1 MVLFKVNRFHT
12 IRSFGSLFKK
22 RFSTNIGE
30 NRAEKGLVLGLYEQE
45 IETDEPRLSPVAG
58 RFDAKTEGNLLNLIK
73 ESNLK
78 GKIGSVKVF
87 NNIDPDYGSVA
98 VVGLGLEGLG
108 YNELEQLDEGL
119 ENIRIASGVGA
130 MCLATNGCTRIW
142 VDPMQGA
149 EQAAEGSGL
158 GTWKYQANRMKEDR
172 KPIPKLELFDSPE
185 GDAWTRGLFKADAQ
199 NLARSLSDAPGNQI
213 TPTSFAQAAVDA
225 LCPCGVSTEVRN
237 MDWIESKSMTSFLSV
252 AKSSCE
258 PPIFLEISYCGEH
271 DAGRPVLI
279 VGKGL
284 TFNSGGLCLKV
295 SEGMSQYRASMAG
308 AASVIATIRAAAALS
323 LPINLVGLIPL
334 CENMPSG
341 MAFKPG
347 DVITTLN
354 GKTVAIHD
362 TNNAGRLIMADTFI
376 YGQTTFKP
384 KIVMDVATMTE
395 GVTHA
400 LGGAASGV
408 FANSDFLWKQ
418 MQKAGAIT
426 GDRVWRMPLWK
437 YYTHKVT
444 NYTNVDLSNTG
455 QGRGSS
461 CLGAAFLKEFVPCV
475 DWIHLDITG
484 VGMLKKGVGIP
495 YLADD
500 RMTGRP
506 TRTLIQFLY
515 QLACPDEQVKS
526 LSKECASSEN

>member
-1 MVLFKVNRFHT
+1 MFH
-12 IRSFGSLFKK
+12 R
-22 RFSTNIGE
+22 
-30 NRAEKGLVLGLYEQE
+30 
-45 IETDEPRLSPVAG
+45 
-58 RFDAKTEGNLLNLIK
+58 
-73 ESNLK
+73 SNLK
-78 GKIGSVKVF
+78 GKIGSCKVF

-98 VVGLGLEGLG
+98 VVGLGMEGLG

-130 MCLATNGCTRIW
+130 MCLATTGCTRIW
-142 VDPMQGA
+142 VDPMQAA

-158 GTWKYQANRMKEDR
+158 ATWKYQANRTKQER
-172 KPIPKLELFDSPE
+172 KPIPKLELFDSPD

-237 MDWIESKSMTSFLSV
+237 LDWIESKSMTSFLSV

-279 VGKGL
+279 VGKGI
-284 TFNSGGLCLKV
+284 TFNSGGLCLKQP
-295 SEGMSQYRASMAG
+295 EGMSQYRASMSG

-354 GKTVAIHD
+354 GKTVAIH
-362 TNNAGRLIMADTFI
+362 
-376 YGQTTFKP
+376 
-384 KIVMDVATMTE
+384 
-395 GVTHA
+395 
-400 LGGAASGV
+400 
-408 FANSDFLWKQ
+408 
-418 MQKAGAIT
+418 
-426 GDRVWRMPLWK
+426 VW
-437 YYTHKVT
+437 
-444 NYTNVDLSNTG
+444 
-455 QGRGSS
+455 
-461 CLGAAFLKEFVPCV
+461 
-475 DWIHLDITG
+475 I
-484 VGMLKKGVGIP
+484 
-495 YLADD
+495 
-500 RMTGRP
+500 
-506 TRTLIQFLY
+506 
-515 QLACPDEQVKS
+515 
-526 LSKECASSEN
+526 